1 MSNCE
6 QNGGMEEG
14 GAMKLQ
20 MEALVGELRRM
31 LGEGLER
38 VHERLD
44 QVETQVEQ
52 SRVTMGHRRERRPP
66 RVENEEGFGENFDE
80 EDRFPNMGR
89 FGRGVG
95 DRGFR
100 YGNREDRVGERVDN
114 NLGSIKMKIPSF
126 QGKNNPEAYLEW
138 EKRMELVFEC
148 HNYSEMKK
156 VKLAAIEFT
165 DYAIVWWDQ
174 LRLNRRQNGER
185 PIETWDEMKAIMR
198 KRFVPSHYYRDLFQK
213 LQSLRQGSS
222 SVEDYFKEMEIA
234 MIRANVEEDREATM
248 ARFLVGLNRD
258 IANVVELQHYVELE
272 DMVHMAI
279 KVEQQLKRKGSTRL
293 GQQANSSSTSWK
305 LNWKK
310 EERPNFKPKP
320 EASKENKV
328 GSTSNQGKSDSQSS
342 RTRDI
347 KCFKCLGVGHIAS
360 QCPNKRVMIMREDG
374 DVETESKSEED
385 SMPPLEDA
393 SDIEEPVDGEL
404 LVARRGLSAIVKEDE
419 KVQRENIFHTRC
431 HVNDKVCS
439 MIIDGGSCTNV
450 ASTYMVEKLN
460 LPTLKHPNP
469 YKLQW
474 LNDCG
479 EIKVYKQVLVSF
491 SIGKYNDEVLCDV
504 VPMQAS
510 HLLLGR
516 PWQFDRKATH
526 DGYINR
532 YSFVL
537 DKKHI
542 TLVPFTPKQVYEDQ
556 FKLKRESE
564 KQREIE
570 NAKIKES

>member
-1 MSNCE
+1 
-6 QNGGMEEG
+6 
-14 GAMKLQ
+14 
-20 MEALVGELRRM
+20 
-31 LGEGLER
+31 
-38 VHERLD
+38 
-44 QVETQVEQ
+44 
-52 SRVTMGHRRERRPP
+52 
-66 RVENEEGFGENFDE
+66 
-80 EDRFPNMGR
+80 
-89 FGRGVG
+89 
-95 DRGFR
+95 
-100 YGNREDRVGERVDN
+100 
-114 NLGSIKMKIPSF
+114 MKIPSF

-185 PIETWDEMKAIMR
+185 PIATWDEMKAIMR

-305 LNWKK
+305 HNWKK

-374 DVETESKSEED
+374 DVETESESEED

-404 LVARRGLSAIVKEDE
+404 LV
-419 KVQRENIFHTRC
+419 
-431 HVNDKVCS
+431 
-439 MIIDGGSCTNV
+439 CTNV

-526 DGYINR
+526 DGYTNR
-532 YSFVL
+532 YSFVI
-537 DKKHI
+537 DKKPI
-542 TLVPFTPKQVYEDQ
+542 TLVPLTPKQVYEDQ
-556 FKLKRESE
+556 LKLKRESE

-570 NAKIKES
+570 NAKIKESEKKQESEISKKGVIEQNKRKKKREMAAIASEQNKREKNKELTERGEKNQERKIESFYARESEVKRALSSNRPLLIR